1 MCKKLKKL
9 MKKSVLFSVL
19 FWITIAVCALAILIE
34 LIVDIGYR
42 DHRVETFYVIYY
54 LLINCGT
61 TFLRGLSAL
70 GILIFSGTQLLLS
83 DETIESKKS
92 SDFNERIEQL
102 KQVNKLR
109 EIGAISEEEFEL
121 QKKKILEG

>member
-19 FWITIAVCALAILIE
+19 FWITIAVCVVAILLE
-34 LIVDIGYR
+34 MVFDIGFGYSR
-42 DHRVETFYVIYY
+42 EAIIVIYY
-54 LLINCGT
+54 LFVNCGKI
-61 TFLRGLSAL
+61 FLSGIAAL

>member
-19 FWITIAVCALAILIE
+19 FWITIAVCVVAILLE
-34 LIVDIGYR
+34 MVFDIGFGYR
-42 DHRVETFYVIYY
+42 EKAIIVIYY
-54 LLINCGT
+54 LFVNCGKI
-61 TFLRGLSAL
+61 FLSGIAAL
-70 GILIFSGTQLLLS
+70 GILIFSGTQLLSS

-121 QKKKILEG
+121 QKKKILER

>member
-9 MKKSVLFSVL
+9 MKKSILFSVL
-19 FWITIAVCALAILIE
+19 FWITIAVCVVAILLE
-34 LIVDIGYR
+34 MVFDIGFGYSGKAII
-42 DHRVETFYVIYY
+42 VIYY
-54 LLINCGT
+54 LFVNCGKI
-61 TFLRGLSAL
+61 FLSGIAAL
-70 GILIFSGTQLLLS
+70 GILIFSGTQLLSS

-121 QKKKILEG
+121 QKKKILER

>member
-34 LIVDIGYR
+34 MIVDIGYR

-61 TFLRGLSAL
+61 TFLRGLAAL

-121 QKKKILEG
+121 QKKKILER

>member
-19 FWITIAVCALAILIE
+19 FWITIAVCMVAILLE
-34 LIVDIGYR
+34 MVFDIAFGYSK
-42 DHRVETFYVIYY
+42 EAAIVIYY
-54 LLINCGT
+54 LFVNCGKI
-61 TFLRGLSAL
+61 FLSGLSAL
-70 GILIFSGTQLLLS
+70 GILIFSGTQLLSS

-121 QKKKILEG
+121 QKKKILER

>member
-1 MCKKLKKL
+1 

-19 FWITIAVCALAILIE
+19 FWITIAVCVVAILLE
-34 LIVDIGYR
+34 MVFDIGFGYSGKAII
-42 DHRVETFYVIYY
+42 VIYY
-54 LLINCGT
+54 LFVNCGKI
-61 TFLRGLSAL
+61 FLSGIAAL
-70 GILIFSGTQLLLS
+70 GILIFSGTQLLSS

-121 QKKKILEG
+121 QKKKILER